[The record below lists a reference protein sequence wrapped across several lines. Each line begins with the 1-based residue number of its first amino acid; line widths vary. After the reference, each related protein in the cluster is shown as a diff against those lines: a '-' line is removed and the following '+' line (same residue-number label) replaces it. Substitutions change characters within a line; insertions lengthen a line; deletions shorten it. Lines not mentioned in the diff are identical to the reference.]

1 MIFSSVVYKK
11 IYYYPIFKISLIL
24 CRNKV
29 FLIVEFVILLFSGI
43 FTLTI
48 ASILTS
54 GWEATC
60 KSKDA
65 GTYCHDSFAEEV
77 TAAVV
82 SIQHRL

>member
-1 MIFSSVVYKK
+1 M
-11 IYYYPIFKISLIL
+11 
-24 CRNKV
+24 

-43 FTLTI
+43 FALTI

-54 GWEATC
+54 GWNATC
-60 KSKDA
+60 QSKDS

-82 SIQHRL
+82 SVSIQHKL